1 MTNYDNQRY
10 SPLRDPETGIV
21 KNFVYFILNKFVI
34 LQHHRPN
41 SVCVNI
47 FSGDPYKIVLQP
59 K

>member
-1 MTNYDNQRY
+1 MNDIFDELV
-10 SPLRDPETGIV
+10 SS
-21 KNFVYFILNKFVI
+21 
-34 LQHHRPN
+34 N